1 LENFGSFKTN
11 LLPQPFRLEII
22 STFLQSSTR
31 VLPNQSSS
39 REQWRSLHEAVV
51 VVTGAVR
58 GVVLALDVEV
68 IVEDLEAEE
77 VAEEALEVSPT

>member
-1 LENFGSFKTN
+1 LS
-11 LLPQPFRLEII
+11 
-22 STFLQSSTR
+22 QSQLFVNPVLGFFQIR
-31 VLPNQSSS
+31 VLL
-39 REQWRSLHEAVV
+39 REQWRIFHEAVA

-77 VAEEALEVSPT
+77 VAEAALGVSST